1 MKIKKQK
8 GFSLLNLI
16 LMILFFGFFGI
27 IGFQIGMGYLDQ
39 FAIKSAVKQSLIH
52 AKNDENIKEREI
64 VNEIIKKIDINSID
78 LKPNNIYITKNDEKS
93 YNVEIEYKKEINLT
107 KKIKIVMNLN
117 FSETSN

>member
-39 FAIKSAVKQSLIH
+39 FAIKSPVKQSLIH